1 MTAVQLR
8 AELFREM
15 NPMLDSEEMLKKMIS
30 YVRNLAKKLQT
41 PDPTLMTEEE
51 FFARIDEA
59 EKGPRYKMLPDE
71 SLDDMLIRLGYV

>member
-1 MTAVQLR
+1 MK
-8 AELFREM
+8 
-15 NPMLDSEEMLKKMIS
+15 PMLDSEEMLQKILT
-30 YVRNLAKKLQT
+30 YVRNMAKKLRT

-59 EKGPRYKMLPDE
+59 EKGPRYKMLPGE